1 LWPPRHGPRRHQTTD
16 PPLHRLEVAAGHR
29 LSRRR
34 HARRRNADL
43 RSATS
48 TGPYRLFTTST
59 ELTGTTVIE
68 LRAGSIH
75 TPLRLSRPRAL
86 FGHPEVRTDIS
97 GDAENAPP
105 ITAVERLD
113 HYLIDGGIVVRLDEF
128 RFKGLRPFVT
138 AGAGY
143 LRQLHEGLTVIETGQ
158 VFYVGGGARYMI
170 FMRPRGVPRAGG
182 LRGDVRLNVLT
193 GGIEIED
200 RRRRSP
206 PYQAASSCCF
216 SGVSSRVMATLNSF
230 GTRSEIRVGDQP
242 VQIYSL
248 PALERAGFL
257 ASRAS
262 RTR

>member
-1 LWPPRHGPRRHQTTD
+1 MKVLVAAILVAAAPWTASAQTTD
-16 PPLHRLEVAAGHR
+16 PPLHRLELAAGIGY
-29 LSRRR
+29 LGG
-34 HARRRNADL
+34 ATLGNANADL

-48 TGPYRLFTTST
+48 AGPYGLFTTST
-59 ELTGTTVIE
+59 ELAGATVIE
-68 LRAGSIH
+68 LRAGFDF
-75 TPLRLSRPRAL
+75 TRRFGVEARAL

-128 RFKGLRPFVT
+128 RVKGLRPFVT

-158 VFYVGGGARYMI
+158 VFYVGGGARYMM

-200 RRRRSP
+200 RRRRQPSV
-206 PYQAASSCCF
+206 
-216 SGVSSRVMATLNSF
+216 SGSF
-230 GTRSEIRVGDQP
+230 
-242 VQIYSL
+242 
-248 PALERAGFL
+248 FL
-257 ASRAS
+257 LF
-262 RTR
+262 